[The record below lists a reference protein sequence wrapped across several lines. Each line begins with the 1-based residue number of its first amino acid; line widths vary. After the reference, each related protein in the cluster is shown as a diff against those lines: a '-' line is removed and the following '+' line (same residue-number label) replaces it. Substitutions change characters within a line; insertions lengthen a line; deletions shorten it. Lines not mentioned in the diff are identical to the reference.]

1 MVYPDCMIDLETMST
16 RPNAAIV
23 AIGAVGFN
31 FATLEIGPKFYT
43 VIDLRSAQDVG
54 LHVDGDTVLWWLQ
67 QNDAA
72 RSQLTRS
79 HRQDLSLALTEFR
92 MWLHSECAPQASVR
106 PWGNGAAFD
115 IVICEQA
122 FRACGIEIPWR
133 YSNQCCYRTIKTLYP
148 NVEPDARGGTHHNAL
163 DDALFQAEHL
173 LKIRRTLKG
182 NKK

>member
-23 AIGAVGFN
+23 AIGAVAFN

-72 RSQLTRS
+72 RSQLTLS
-79 HRQDLSLALTEFR
+79 HRQDLSRALTAFR

-106 PWGNGAAFD
+106 P
-115 IVICEQA
+115 
-122 FRACGIEIPWR
+122 
-133 YSNQCCYRTIKTLYP
+133 
-148 NVEPDARGGTHHNAL
+148 
-163 DDALFQAEHL
+163 
-173 LKIRRTLKG
+173 
-182 NKK
+182 